1 MSKAK
6 LKNAPLKEVIFE
18 LHWECSMKFP
28 GMQIDTGYDLA
39 QGKFAERLKP
49 DFPVHKQLIP
59 DGIPLK
65 PFGVPLHQYWKR
77 ELTWPVIQH
86 GQGMIAVNEVEQ
98 GYVWENSYKSLV
110 LKAIEQIIE
119 CYEEKL
125 IFNRVKL
132 QYIDAWDLDDNSPFE
147 FIEQNL
153 QTKITAPYQKP
164 GRLRNINILQV
175 FELEDKTSMQLNI
188 TNGINNQNQKQSVIW
203 TTTTEKLGKFSE
215 QEIVGWLEMAHTETS
230 NMFIKMLKPEFYAYL
245 DE

>member
-65 PFGVPLHQYWKR
+65 PFGVPLQQYWKR

-188 TNGINNQNQKQSVIW
+188 TNGINNQNQKQ
-203 TTTTEKLGKFSE
+203 
-215 QEIVGWLEMAHTETS
+215 WL
-230 NMFIKMLKPEFYAYL
+230 I
-245 DE
+245 